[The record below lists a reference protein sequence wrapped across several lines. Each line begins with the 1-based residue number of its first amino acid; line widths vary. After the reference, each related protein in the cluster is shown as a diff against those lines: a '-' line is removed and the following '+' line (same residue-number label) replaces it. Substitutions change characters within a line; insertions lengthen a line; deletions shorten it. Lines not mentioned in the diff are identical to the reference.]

1 MGRRGWRSTSR
12 GMVVRPLET
21 YGDTDEWCREIYSNK
36 RLTLKLGAVKV
47 PEDFLGVYL

>member
-1 MGRRGWRSTSR
+1 MAFDVEGDGCKAS
-12 GMVVRPLET
+12 T
-21 YGDTDEWCREIYSNK
+21 YGDTDEWCREIYSDK